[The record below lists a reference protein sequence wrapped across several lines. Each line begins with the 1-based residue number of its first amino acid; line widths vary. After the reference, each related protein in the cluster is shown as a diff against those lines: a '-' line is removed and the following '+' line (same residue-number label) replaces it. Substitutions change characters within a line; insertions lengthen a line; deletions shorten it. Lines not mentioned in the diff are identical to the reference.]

1 MTIVYTHF
9 VNNSARHK
17 VAMDVV
23 TRSARCCGA
32 ATNACATPDSR
43 TRIVFKKWFGV
54 LPGVDGKDNWEDVTG
69 ILNRMNYY
77 LSGLS
82 LTVEDA
88 AATLSPNTNA
98 EASHF
103 QSAQTKSYQDR
114 ETTAAHAGVK
124 IKLTDRF
131 FNHLPRVQSDDQT
144 QIETFLHELSH
155 IAAGTKDMERA
166 DHTPNPQPCYGR
178 VNALNLA
185 TNFPAQARNNAE
197 NFGFF
202 IAEIGGEVPVVSA
215 QAPVGQ
221 SLASGAPRKWA
232 VVEAPKLTR

>member
-9 VNNSARHK
+9 INNSTRHK
-17 VAMDVV
+17 AAMDVV
-23 TRSARCCGA
+23 SRSARCCVA
-32 ATNACATPDSR
+32 ANNACTTPESR
-43 TRIVFKKWFGV
+43 TKEVFKKWFGFV
-54 LPGVDGKDNWEDVTG
+54 PNTDNLDSWGDVTE
-69 ILNRMNYY
+69 IINRMHFY
-77 LSGLS
+77 LSDLS
-82 LTVEDA
+82 LTIEDA
-88 AATLSPNTNA
+88 AATLPPNTNA

-103 QSAQTKSYQDR
+103 ESKDTKSYQDR
-114 ETTAAHAGVK
+114 ANKAMNPGVK

-131 FNHLPRVQSDDQT
+131 FNSLPRVQSDDQT

-178 VNALNLA
+178 VNALALA
-185 TNFPAQARNNAE
+185 VNFPKQARNNAE

-202 IAEIGGEVPVVSA
+202 ITEIGGEVAVASA
-215 QAPVGQ
+215 YAPVGQ

-232 VVEAPKLTR
+232 VVVAPTLTR